1 MLSCRSSS
9 SSRMGIPNEWSW
21 WLAVALKPRGTDGM
35 FLVESSQIW
44 PGRKDYVG
52 LVVGHLGCQS

>member
-1 MLSCRSSS
+1 
-9 SSRMGIPNEWSW
+9 MGIPNEWSW

-52 LVVGHLGCQS
+52 LVVGHLGVSELEV